1 MKITI
6 PVAGVELQGVTN
18 QTVIYPKQLPVWPTR
33 PMMIKIYPDKISGVG
48 QTVTVAVNNQG
59 TSVHTFELPYEDVID
74 FDMSFVCPLMTH
86 ADRQKSTE
94 LTAESSLLFICNTSA
109 GAQLI
114 ALGVFHCDLTYWH
127 TIPGNQASLPEP
139 PKIKMPGQDVDI
151 YYPFATAPDVTFPVV
166 AEPADDA
173 DPTEAIMPTTYTL
186 GKTIDVRYLKKLT
199 VKDLW
204 GTGIDHVIEYENRNW
219 NRANEDDALLCAL
232 RVRWNMQNGEWFWD
246 AFKSYFWSNN
256 FTYLRGLGG
265 ATEQAEV
272 TVNMEYGPDKYAVYQ
287 QLMISSQ
294 IIMELNMPG
303 INQYQYK
310 VFRAE
315 VVSDSGARWS
325 GNTRTYRQQVRFRT
339 TELRDNYISPVLP
352 DSPADIPVQFSA
364 SPLTMSFPY
373 YADINAPLNVNGN
386 VFWDI
391 VPESDWLIIN
401 SPKNG
406 RGKPGVSQAVT
417 RRRVNPSTTS
427 RTGYMHFYRAGTTTK
442 LATVTVNQGG
452 APAVNA
458 TPKFIPVSS
467 EGELKPF
474 TVSCA
479 TAGQGTLQVKN
490 MSGAAG
496 AWANLDTSQ
505 LEQNGGDV
513 YVNPAINLPESGGVP
528 RSCIIR
534 TTHDT
539 TGQMADV
546 NVMQSVAC
554 PVDRFP
560 NDFAWAGKGMYAY
573 DGNAHGSASFRFT
586 TGIPGTDIVPECYQ
600 GFISHFRIIREEP
613 NWVLLFDMAQ
623 NAGTGANVDR
633 FARIIMRH
641 RPTRKAL
648 ATLVLFQRAYSG
660 SPANFVHAS
669 WDPAEAADGSMHYF
683 ELITA
688 APETPAMSPPSQ
700 MYLHNIDSLTVNGVR
715 LNKFRVMLDWCL
727 FTRSLQIG
735 MSVTGVSKTISIGQF
750 ANADAM
756 AITTNTHW
764 NRLAPVWV
772 IGKGS
777 LTFNVDVQAQK
788 LNKRDEISFFRLDSW
803 ISLQST
809 EAHQGN
815 PYVRRFTINLAANT
829 TGAARGTEI
838 RFQIPGLTDIIIRI
852 EQTG

>member
-18 QTVIYPKQLPVWPTR
+18 QTVIYPRQLPVWPTR

-48 QTVTVAVNNQG
+48 QTVTVAVTDQG
-59 TSVHTFELPYEDVID
+59 SAVHTFELPYEDVID
-74 FDMSFVCPLMTH
+74 FDMSFVCPLMTR

-94 LTAESSLLFICNTSA
+94 LTAESSILFLCNTSA
-109 GAQLI
+109 GMQFI

-151 YYPFATAPDVTFPVV
+151 YYPFATAPGVTFPVV

-173 DPTEAIMPTTYTL
+173 DPTAAIMPTTYTL
-186 GKTIDVRYLKKLT
+186 GKTLDVRYLKKLT

-204 GTGIDHVIEYENRNW
+204 GEGIDHVIEYENRNW

-325 GNTRTYRQQVRFRT
+325 GSTRTYRQQVRFRT
-339 TELRDNYISPVLP
+339 TELQDNYISPVLP
-352 DSPADIPVQFSA
+352 DSPAAIPVQFSA
-364 SPLTMSFPY
+364 SPLTMTFPY

-401 SPKNG
+401 SPENG

-417 RRRVNPSTTS
+417 SRLVNPSTTS
-427 RTGYMHFYRAGTTTK
+427 RTGYMHIYRAGTTTK
-442 LATVTVNQGG
+442 LATVTVNQNG
-452 APAVNA
+452 APVVNA
-458 TPKFIPVSS
+458 TPKFLPVSP
-467 EGELKPF
+467 EGEVKPF

-496 AWANLDTSQ
+496 AWANLDASSLGQ
-505 LEQNGGDV
+505 DGGSV
-513 YVNPAINLPESGGVP
+513 YVEPARNLPETGGVP

-534 TTHDT
+534 ATHNT
-539 TGQMADV
+539 TGQFTDV

-560 NDFAWAGKGMYAY
+560 NDFTWAGKGMYAY
-573 DGNAHGSASFRFT
+573 DGNAHNDNEFT
-586 TGIPGTDIVPECYQ
+586 FTSGITGADIVAECNES
-600 GFISHFRIIREEP
+600 FITNIRIVPVEP
-613 NWVLLFDMAQ
+613 NIKLVFNMAV
-623 NAGTGANVDR
+623 NSGTGANVDR

-641 RPTRKAL
+641 RPTGKAL

-688 APETPAMSPPSQ
+688 ASEMPAMSPPPQ
-700 MYLHNIDSLTVNGVR
+700 MYLHNIDNMTVNGVR
-715 LNKFRVMLDWCL
+715 LNKFRVMLDWNL

-735 MSVTGVSKTISIGQF
+735 MSVTGVSKTISIRQF

-756 AITTNTHW
+756 AISTNTHW

-772 IGKGS
+772 IGKGD

-788 LNKRDEISFFRLDSW
+788 LNQRDEISFFRLDSW

-809 EAHQGN
+809 EAHGGN
-815 PYVRRFTINLAANT
+815 PYVRRFTINLAANAA
-829 TGAARGTEI
+829 GAARGTEI
-838 RFQIPGLTDIIIRI
+838 RFQRPGITDIIIRI